1 MEMTKEC
8 IENFNTNFSKG
19 GQYEIY
25 SKDIGYDENEPITQ
39 DDFVYGLDKIDV
51 MIKRWSDVAAIEDI
65 NIDYATRRF
74 GQ

>member
-1 MEMTKEC
+1 MEYKASCYCALT
-8 IENFNTNFSKG
+8 
-19 GQYEIY
+19 
-25 SKDIGYDENEPITQ
+25 NEPITE

-51 MIKRWSDVAAIEDI
+51 MIKRWSDVGAIEDI